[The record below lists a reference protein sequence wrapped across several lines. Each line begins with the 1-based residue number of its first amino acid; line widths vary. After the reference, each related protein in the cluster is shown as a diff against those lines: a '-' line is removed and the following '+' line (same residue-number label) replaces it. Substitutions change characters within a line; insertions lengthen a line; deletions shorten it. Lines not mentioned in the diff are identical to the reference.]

1 MSRRGPSR
9 RQQGVVM
16 ENLVLHAIL
25 VDHIHNLHPVLLP
38 VRVRLTFLI
47 ALIHH
52 VEDRECG
59 RILLIHFGPEHEQVP
74 ACVSLGQGSDGRAVS
89 LGLIQNVL
97 ILLVMNI
104 QVLVHTLPGGKFVH
118 RRRLYIFQMLRVL
131 SAVRGIPISQVQ
143 RMRHQKWY
151 TELYGL
157 IDFLYFEI
165 LHGL

>member
-16 ENLVLHAIL
+16 ENLVLHTIL

-52 VEDRECG
+52 IKDRECG

-74 ACVSLGQGSDGRAVS
+74 AYVSLGQGSNGRAVS
-89 LGLIQNVL
+89 LSLIQNIF
-97 ILLVMNI
+97 ILLVMYI

-118 RRRLYIFQMLRVL
+118 WRGLYIFQILGIL
-131 SAVRGIPISQVQ
+131 CTVRRIPISQVQ
-143 RMRHQKWY
+143 RVRH
-151 TELYGL
+151 
-157 IDFLYFEI
+157 
-165 LHGL
+165 